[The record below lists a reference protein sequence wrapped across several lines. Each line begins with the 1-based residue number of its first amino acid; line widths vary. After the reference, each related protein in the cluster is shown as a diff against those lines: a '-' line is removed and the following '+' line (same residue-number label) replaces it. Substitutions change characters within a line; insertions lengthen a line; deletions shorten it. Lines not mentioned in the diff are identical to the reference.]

1 MHWISAEIFEPNQG
15 GRIAQAIDAHFDAAP
30 DQTWSLEDHVGV
42 QADIGNFSAIL
53 TALDVVSYLVLAVVM
68 SIIGNTLAMNVRER
82 THEYGV
88 MRAIGFGSR
97 QLGLLVLAEAAL
109 LGLLGAAIGL
119 GLSYPLFEGVVSRA
133 LQDAMDFPPIVIHQP
148 RRLARRRAG
157 RGPFGACGG
166 GAHLPRG
173 SAAGHRRIAPA
184 GVTQARPSERRDDR
198 VLALLKYN
206 LLSLWVR
213 RTTTLA
219 TTGGI
224 ALVVFV
230 LGASQMLS
238 TGIRQT
244 ISSAGSADQAIVLEH
259 DAWTEAGSRMDHAA
273 AGLVAAAPGVKRNGA
288 GQVMVTEESVAHLML
303 QSLVDATRI
312 STLQVRGVSANVFEL
327 RPEARIIAGRAI
339 QPGTDEALV
348 GKAVLG
354 RYPGLRIGERV
365 EFSSSTKPDR
375 GRCVRGGGLRRTSRR
390 SGRTSRPCAVRFR
403 FSPTS
408 PRSRRSSTQRAPWM
422 GLARRWWPTSKRG

>member
-1 MHWISAEIFEPNQG
+1 M
-15 GRIAQAIDAHFDAAP
+15 
-30 DQTWSLEDHVGV
+30 
-42 QADIGNFSAIL
+42 
-53 TALDVVSYLVLAVVM
+53 
-68 SIIGNTLAMNVRER
+68 
-82 THEYGV
+82 
-88 MRAIGFGSR
+88 
-97 QLGLLVLAEAAL
+97 
-109 LGLLGAAIGL
+109 
-119 GLSYPLFEGVVSRA
+119 
-133 LQDAMDFPPIVIHQP
+133 
-148 RRLARRRAG
+148 ARRTR
-157 RGPFGACGG
+157 
-166 GAHLPRG
+166 
-173 SAAGHRRIAPA
+173 
-184 GVTQARPSERRDDR
+184 ERDDR

-219 TTGGI
+219 TTFGI

-244 ISSAGSADQAIVLEH
+244 ITSAGNADQAIVLEH
-259 DAWTEAGSRMDHAA
+259 DARTEVGSRMDQAA

-288 GQVMVTEESVAHLML
+288 GQVMVTQESVAHLML

-327 RPEARIIAGRAI
+327 RPEARIIAGRPI

-365 EFSSSTKPDR
+365 EFSSSTKPTVVGVFEAAGSVYESEIWADFETVRRAFSFFANLSSITAQLDSSERAGWVCRAAGGRQANGAER
-375 GRCVRGGGLRRTSRR
+375 GAICLKPPQPTPNCSNPQPQPPTPNPQPPTPNPQPHPNPNPNPQPPTPNPKPQTPNPKPQTPNPKPQTPNPKPQTPNPKPQTPNPKPQTPNPKPQPQPQTPNPKPQTPNPKPQTPNPNPKPQTLIQL
-390 SGRTSRPCAVRFR
+390 SGFDNSN
-403 FSPTS
+403 
-408 PRSRRSSTQRAPWM
+408 
-422 GLARRWWPTSKRG
+422 L